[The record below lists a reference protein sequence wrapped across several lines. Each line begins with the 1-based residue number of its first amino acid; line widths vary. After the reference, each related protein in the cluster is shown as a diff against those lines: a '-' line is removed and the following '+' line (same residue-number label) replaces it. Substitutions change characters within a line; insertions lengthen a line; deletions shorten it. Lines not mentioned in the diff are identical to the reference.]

1 MEREEVIGVM
11 KVREKTKR
19 DMKERAN
26 RLVRRVKEMV
36 EERVWVVGL
45 SGKNIEEDGDIKRLG
60 KRIVREEEGEVKVKK
75 EEIEIKYAS
84 EDVILAA

>member
-1 MEREEVIGVM
+1 MIGVM